1 MKYDI
6 VKDIQKKEEIKNK
19 INLENNAQN
28 EEDDYLEKKKK
39 YKQIRTRQFVSNYN
53 NSVYPKINLN
63 NKIENY
69 DDIREEEDIAKYLS
83 KEFIN
88 YSRYRIDN
96 LRLSRLPTKIEN
108 D

>member
-1 MKYDI
+1 M
-6 VKDIQKKEEIKNK
+6 
-19 INLENNAQN
+19 ENNVLN
-28 EEDDYLEKKKK
+28 EEDNYLEKKKK
-39 YKQIRTRQFVSNYN
+39 YKQIRTKQFVSNYN
-53 NSVYPKINLN
+53 NSVYPTINSN

-69 DDIREEEDIAKYLS
+69 NDIGEEEDIAKYLS

-96 LRLSRLPTKIEN
+96 LRLSKLPTKIEN